1 MHTMHQH
8 RFNNTTCHIQHTH
21 THARDGSGCGPSS
34 TAPSLILA
42 QIHQHCCLPICL
54 RSAFLRTSGTRQLG
68 ALCTLASSSPICR
81 RQRQHRGPA
90 GCLVATARMPVL
102 CQCSHVCRP
111 EALPAEDGVQPL
123 QLTASCS

>member
-8 RFNNTTCHIQHTH
+8 RFNNNTCHIQN
-21 THARDGSGCGPSS
+21 ARTRRLRMWAQQHS
-34 TAPSLILA
+34 TVPDVCANSPAL
-42 QIHQHCCLPICL
+42 LPADL
-54 RSAFLRTSGTRQLG
+54 PPSAFLRTSGTQQLG
-68 ALCTLASSSPICR
+68 ALCKLASPSPICR

-90 GCLVATARMPVL
+90 GCLVATARMPIL